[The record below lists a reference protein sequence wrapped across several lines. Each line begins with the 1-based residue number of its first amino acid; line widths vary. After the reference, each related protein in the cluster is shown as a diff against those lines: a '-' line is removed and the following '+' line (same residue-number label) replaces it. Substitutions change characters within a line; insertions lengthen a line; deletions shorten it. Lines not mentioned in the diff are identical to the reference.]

1 MKIFLVIISLATI
14 AGTLIYRS
22 YVHTPEYALIQAG
35 EAVQQHDI
43 TSFDRYVDLDTAIP
57 AAIDALAD
65 SRLKESAGLGR
76 AFVTGLLKLAEPGLA
91 TVAKREI
98 HTAIERGNIEQQ
110 REFNPLVND
119 LFSCLRGHGKIQWN
133 FSPFSIR
140 RVSMQGK
147 ICILRLTIPDEPQL
161 DFRLRDLGD
170 HWQIVELANLKEV
183 IQKIDGEKKH
193 RTEQPGRPQA
203 AKASPFESPSIPTA
217 VPPAAPPTP
226 ASPDIFPAAIPLP
239 AEPEPSKPTEPAE
252 PDDAVHRVGPG
263 VTAPLL
269 LQKTEP
275 VYSEEARKAKLQ
287 GTVVLYVQI
296 DPTGKAINMR
306 VLRSLGMGLD
316 EMAMEAIKK
325 WKFRPGT
332 KGGKPV
338 TVEAQIEVNFRL
350 LL

>member
-1 MKIFLVIISLATI
+1 MKIFLVIISLAAV

-43 TSFDRYVDLDTAIP
+43 SSFDRYVDLDTAIP

-110 REFNPLVND
+110 RESNPLVDD

-133 FSPFSIR
+133 FSPFSTR

-147 ICILRLTIPDEPQL
+147 ICILRLTIPNEPQL

-183 IQKIDGEKKH
+183 IQKIDSEKIPP
-193 RTEQPGRPQA
+193 RTKQPSRPQA
-203 AKASPFESPSIPTA
+203 MEASPFGSPSIPTA
-217 VPPAAPPTP
+217 VPPPAPPTP
-226 ASPDIFPAAIPLP
+226 ASPDPFPAAIPLP
-239 AEPEPSKPTEPAE
+239 AEPEPTKPAELTE
-252 PDDAVHRVGPG
+252 PDDAVHRVGNG

-275 VYSEEARKAKLQ
+275 VYSEEARKARLQ

-296 DPTGKAINMR
+296 APTGKAVNIR

-316 EMAMEAIKK
+316 EKAIEAIRK
-325 WKFRPGT
+325 WTFKPGT

-338 TVEAQIEVNFRL
+338 TVEGQIEVNFRL
-350 LL
+350 L